1 MRLNRTHSVTESPL
15 FAHDLDRRV
24 RLIAGVDEAGRG
36 PNAGPIMAAGVLF
49 DLDRLA
55 SGSGLSD
62 LRELN
67 DSKRVC
73 KSATKLERLA
83 REVLAHAEAISLVSI
98 SAWEID
104 RIGIDSANRA
114 CLERALRD
122 VGERAELRLVD
133 GDSVPLGPDAL
144 RHERI
149 PGGDAISATIAAA
162 SIVATE
168 AHHRLMAH
176 LGERYPGYGFKTN
189 NGHATPEH
197 KAALTKLGPTPQHRR
212 TFKAS

>member
-1 MRLNRTHSVTESPL
+1 L
-15 FAHDLDRRV
+15 
-24 RLIAGVDEAGRG
+24 
-36 PNAGPIMAAGVLF
+36 AAGVLF

-55 SGSGLSD
+55 SGPGLGD
-62 LRELN
+62 LEELN

-73 KSATKLERLA
+73 KNPTKLKRLA

-104 RIGIDSANRA
+104 RIGIDPANRA

-133 GDSVPLGPDAL
+133 GGTVPLGPEAL
-144 RHERI
+144 PHKRI
-149 PGGDAISATIAAA
+149 PGGDKISATIAAA

-168 AHHRLMAH
+168 AHHRLMTH
-176 LGERYPGYGFKTN
+176 LGERYPGYGFERNK
-189 NGHATPEH
+189 GHATPEH
-197 KAALTKLGPTPQHRR
+197 KAALLKLGPTPQHRLSFTVR
-212 TFKAS
+212 